1 MCSITPISTAN
12 YGSLPPSHL
21 PSFSLT
27 LPSRTSSIPVNSD
40 TLPSRSHQSTV
51 CRHVDSLKNDDRE
64 VLIQSISDVSPVGL
78 TASSDDQPVQPPPTF
93 SDKPSSSSVK
103 HSVTFSST
111 VDSQHHS
118 TLPDLHS
125 QKQPILKVRQT
136 HGTSTARTLG
146 EEPSVCIIR
155 SLYLIFGSLQ
165 LYRFG
170 FH

>member
-78 TASSDDQPVQPPPTF
+78 TASSDDPPVQPPPTF

-118 TLPDLHS
+118 TTLPDLHS

-136 HGTSTARTLG
+136 HGTSTARILA
-146 EEPSVCIIR
+146 EEPSVCIFR
-155 SLYLIFGSLQ
+155 GSTLDPSPDDK
-165 LYRFG
+165 G
-170 FH
+170 S